1 MIPVLRLLM
10 SLICIVWSL
19 ALQAQDSLKQEPIV
33 DVVLLK
39 DGSRLTGTIVRWD
52 LARGM
57 EFKLA
62 TGAVINIPKE
72 EITRVY
78 QDTQFT
84 PNVERDP
91 GLYMTRPRPYAFKEE
106 GLYNTFSVFL
116 DFSTNGGA
124 GLHYSVGH
132 KFNKLLGVGI
142 GTGFESHDFNYT
154 RNIVPLYAEARGY
167 FLSQK
172 ITPYYAV
179 KMGYGFALESPENG
193 TLDAKGGFR
202 FSPEMG
208 IRFGGRSVNY
218 YMGLE
223 YILQNAT
230 FTNTDWWGSQ
240 GEFTDVI
247 SYRRMELRMGLVF

>member
-1 MIPVLRLLM
+1 MISVFRQLMTVL
-10 SLICIVWSL
+10 SIAWTF
-19 ALQAQDSLKQEPIV
+19 ALQAQDSLVQQPII

-39 DGSRLTGTIVRWD
+39 DGSRLSGTIVRWD

-62 TGAVINIPKE
+62 TGAVVNIPKE
-72 EITRVY
+72 EISRVY

-84 PNVERDP
+84 PNVESDP
-91 GLYMTRPRPYAFKEE
+91 GLYMRRDRPYAFREE

-124 GLHYSVGH
+124 GIHYSVGH

-172 ITPYYAV
+172 ISPYYAF
-179 KMGYGFALESPENG
+179 KMGYGFALTSPENG

-202 FSPEMG
+202 LSPEMG

>member
-1 MIPVLRLLM
+1 MISVFRQLMTVL
-10 SLICIVWSL
+10 SIAWTF
-19 ALQAQDSLKQEPIV
+19 ALQAQDSLVQQPII

-39 DGSRLTGTIVRWD
+39 DGSRLSGTIVRWD

-62 TGAVINIPKE
+62 TGAVVNIPKE
-72 EITRVY
+72 EISRVY

-84 PNVERDP
+84 PNVESDP
-91 GLYMTRPRPYAFKEE
+91 GLYMRRDRPYAFREE

-124 GLHYSVGH
+124 GIHYSVGH

-172 ITPYYAV
+172 ISPYYAF
-179 KMGYGFALESPENG
+179 KMGYGFALTSPENG

-202 FSPEMG
+202 LSPEMG

-230 FTNTDWWGSQ
+230 FTNTDCWGSQ